1 MQSDYKIL
9 KIALGFLCFIQFPA
23 YSQWLWSD
31 HYYEIKYHRD
41 VIHAKGKPVI
51 DGDFT
56 VFTKWPENLEWRVK
70 TKDVALIKDIGPL
83 SPAELEKKALANQV
97 KPSGLPDIFKPL
109 LLLNKKEDLISLK
122 ELKQLKEEGYTN
134 EQIWEVLIEVSNCYA
149 NAKAAG
155 FKLEHIALFLEYHKS
170 K

>member
-1 MQSDYKIL
+1 MQSNYKIL

-23 YSQWLWSD
+23 YPQWLWSD

-83 SPAELEKKALANQV
+83 SPEENQEKKLKSIFTDYSIEDGFFSTDQLKLARSNGFSDREIWDFWIKKNQ
-97 KPSGLPDIFKPL
+97 KFKEA
-109 LLLNKKEDLISLK
+109 KDEGISLDILA
-122 ELKQLKEEGYTN
+122 E
-134 EQIWEVLIEVSNCYA
+134 
-149 NAKAAG
+149 
-155 FKLEHIALFLEYHKS
+155 ALGEK
-170 K
+170 